1 MCGKITGLLRTED
14 VWDSHSNPK
23 SGWSRLL
30 SWPIFVI
37 ALYFRKWWVMGLT
50 ALFMLFNPVLFSA
63 PTEESDDWMYQVVRA
78 EERWTDDGNRLVG
91 LGYPQ
96 VLNTLSIPTML
107 YGLYSAYKR
116 KPISTII
123 FTVISQ
129 LLNQWCMK
137 EIIEHYKAV
146 DSR

>member
-1 MCGKITGLLRTED
+1 MGKIMRLLRTED

-23 SGWSRLL
+23 SGWSRLF
-30 SWPIFVI
+30 SWPVFVI
-37 ALYFRKWWVMGLT
+37 ALYFRKWRVMGFT
-50 ALFMLFNPVLFSA
+50 ALFMLLNPVLFSA
-63 PTEESDDWMYQVVRA
+63 PTEESDNWMYQVVRA
-78 EERWTDDGNRLVG
+78 EERWADDGNRLVG

-116 KPISTII
+116 KPISTIF
-123 FTVISQ
+123 FTILSQ
-129 LLNQWCMK
+129 GFNQWCMK
-137 EIIEHYKAV
+137 EIIEHYEAV